1 MERRADL
8 PLGVV
13 IERRAIDHPWQKW
26 RWLPVAVV
34 PGAAAVDGW
43 RELLSGP
50 GWTRYHAA
58 TLPLVLHRKETDAYR
73 TNLSGA
79 RPAVYVV
86 MRPDDDPASPAP
98 VRPTLVTA
106 SPWEAQ
112 GYLESGF
119 EAVEGVPM
127 PEGLIAWVQAFIDRH
142 HVDEPFRKRQR
153 QPAGPADAAF
163 GRQPHAGGPNPR
175 TRGGRFG

>member
-1 MERRADL
+1 MERTVDM

-13 IERRAIDHPWQKW
+13 VERRAIDHPWQKW

-34 PGAAAVDGW
+34 PGAPPVDGW

-58 TLPLVLHRKETDAYR
+58 TLPLALHRKETEAYR
-73 TNLSGA
+73 ANLSGA

-86 MRPDDDPASPAP
+86 MRPDDDPAAFAPA
-98 VRPTLVTA
+98 RPALVTA

-119 EAVEGVPM
+119 ETVEGVPM
-127 PEGLIAWVQAFIDRH
+127 PEGLIAWAQAFIDRH
-142 HVDEPFRKRQR
+142 HVDEPFRKRKR
-153 QPAGPADAAF
+153 QPAGPGDAAF
-163 GRQPHAGGPNPR
+163 GRRAPRAAGPDPKK
-175 TRGGRFG
+175 GGRFG